1 MTPLN
6 VSSRSDHATSTP
18 PATIQL
24 NSGMTRTSSLAR
36 ISRNRKTPSTADSKS
51 APQVT
56 SCAPRSPITRPK
68 KPAITAAIRGRNTTA
83 TANAS
88 TLHHVDVLDPDR
100 TAVAEINDEDGEAN
114 RRLRRGDGQHE
125 HREGL
130 TDEVVQKNREGDEV
144 DANSEQHQLDRHQHD
159 DDVLAVQKNAE
170 DSKREQDR
178 GHRQIM
184 READQHQLLPVPSG
198 TLTTST
204 VSARVRASCAD
215 IDCRLTSA
223 RCRKVNTIAPI
234 IATNRIKPAA

>member
-36 ISRNRKTPSTADSKS
+36 ISRNRKRLSTADSKS

-68 KPAITAAIRGRNTTA
+68 KPAITAAISGRNTTA
-83 TANAS
+83 MANAS
-88 TLHHVDVLDPDR
+88 ALHHVDVLDPDR
-100 TAVAEINDEDGEAN
+100 AAVAEIDNEDGEAN
-114 RRLRRGDGQHE
+114 CGFRGRDGQHE

-130 TDEVVQKNREGDEV
+130 ADEIVQENRERDEI
-144 DANSEQHQLDRHQHD
+144 DTDGEQHQLDRHQHD
-159 DDVLAVQKNAE
+159 DDVLAVQKNTKDPE
-170 DSKREQDR
+170 REQDR
-178 GHRQIM
+178 GHGQVM
-184 READQHQLLPVPSG
+184 CEADQHQLLPVPSG

-215 IDCRLTSA
+215 TDCRLTSA
-223 RCRKVNTIAPI
+223 R
-234 IATNRIKPAA
+234 